1 MELQALTKRISGA
14 AGVVEEPCFWHL
26 SPLMSTNPKA
36 RAWVQ
41 VRADALRAN
50 YRRVRQAA
58 GSHAAV
64 LPMVKADAYGL
75 GVAEVVACLAPL
87 DPWGFGVAAVSEGI
101 ALREMGVTSPIVVC
115 SPAPSDDFAVA
126 VANELQLSIS
136 SVEALERLQDAARGH
151 ESGTATF
158 HVDVDT
164 GMGRSGFDWR
174 TAEEWLPRVVGAAAS
189 VRWLGCYTHL
199 HSADEDRE
207 SIEEQWS
214 RFGRVLD
221 CASSLRSADG
231 AADPLLI
238 HVLNSAGVFRTP
250 SFARAMVRPGIFLYG
265 GDVGADQPTPEPV
278 VSVHARVV
286 HVRDVAV
293 GTTLGYGST
302 YVAAEPQRWA
312 TLAIGYGD
320 GFPRALGNQGSA
332 IVHGAKVPIIGR
344 ISMDV
349 TVVNIS
355 DVSTVREGDVAT
367 LVGGEGGA
375 YLTVDEIAAQAGTI
389 SYEVLT
395 GLTARLPRVWT
406 DRDA

>member
-1 MELQALTKRISGA
+1 
-14 AGVVEEPCFWHL
+14 
-26 SPLMSTNPKA
+26 MSTNLKA

-50 YRRVRQAA
+50 YARVRNAA
-58 GSHAAV
+58 GPSVGV
-64 LPMVKADAYGL
+64 LPMVKADAYGV
-75 GVAEVVACLAPL
+75 GVAEVVDCLGPL
-87 DPWGFGVAAVSEGI
+87 NPWGFGVAAISEGVT
-101 ALREMGVTSPIVVC
+101 LREMGVTCPIVVC
-115 SPAPSDDFAVA
+115 SPAPSDEFAVA
-126 VANELQLSIS
+126 IEHDLQLSIS
-136 SVEALERLQDAARGH
+136 SIEALERLQDAALRQGAGKA
-151 ESGTATF
+151 EF

-174 TAEEWLPRVVGAAAS
+174 TASEWLPRVVGMAES
-189 VRWLGCYTHL
+189 VHWLGCYTHL
-199 HSADEDRE
+199 HSADENGK

-214 RFGRVLD
+214 RFSEVLD
-221 CASSLRSADG
+221 RATSLRATDG
-231 AADPLLI
+231 VSDPLLI

-250 SFARAMVRPGIFLYG
+250 SYARAVVRPGIFMYG
-265 GDVGADQPTPEPV
+265 GEVGEGQPAPEPV

-286 HVRDVAV
+286 HVRDVAA

-302 YVAAEPQRWA
+302 YVATEAQRWA

-320 GFPRALGNQGSA
+320 GFPRALGNRGSA
-332 IVHGAKVPIIGR
+332 IVHGVKVPIIGR

-355 DVSTVREGDVAT
+355 DVSTVCDGDVAT
-367 LVGGEGGA
+367 LVGEDGDA
-375 YLTVDEIAAQAGTI
+375 KLTVDEIAAQAGTI

>member
-1 MELQALTKRISGA
+1 
-14 AGVVEEPCFWHL
+14 
-26 SPLMSTNPKA
+26 MSTNPKA

-50 YRRVRQAA
+50 YRRVREAA
-58 GSHAAV
+58 GASAAV

-75 GVAEVVACLAPL
+75 GVVEVVACLAPL
-87 DPWGFGVAAVSEGI
+87 NPWGFGVAAVSEGV
-101 ALREMGVTSPIVVC
+101 ALREIGVTRPIVVC
-115 SPAPSDDFAVA
+115 SPAASDEFAAAVA
-126 VANELQLSIS
+126 HDLQLSIS
-136 SVEALERLQDAARGH
+136 SIEALERLQDAARGQGAARGQ
-151 ESGTATF
+151 ESGKVKF
-158 HVDVDT
+158 HIDVDT

-174 TAEEWLPRVVGAAAS
+174 TAEEWLPRVVDAAES
-189 VRWLGCYTHL
+189 VCWLGCYTHL
-199 HSADEDRE
+199 HSADEDGE
-207 SIEEQWS
+207 SIQEQWS
-214 RFGRVLD
+214 RFDAVLD
-221 CASSLRSADG
+221 HAASLRSADG
-231 AADPLLI
+231 ASDPLLI

-250 SFARAMVRPGIFLYG
+250 AYARAIVRPGIFLYG
-265 GDVGADQPTPEPV
+265 GDVGVGQPTPEPV
-278 VSVHARVV
+278 VSLHARVV

-302 YVAAEPQRWA
+302 YAATEPQRWA

-332 IVHGAKVPIIGR
+332 IIGGVKVPIIGR

-349 TVVNIS
+349 TVVDIS

-367 LVGGEGGA
+367 LVGEEGGA
-375 YLTVDEIAAQAGTI
+375 HVTLDEIAAQAGTI